1 MFDDIPQ
8 KNSTPPAN
16 LPTEP
21 EDMFADVEKDNT
33 PEAPSALDAG
43 ILRKKLPGA
52 SKVQTAPPEMSD
64 NGYATSEPVLG
75 KIIKVII
82 FLIIAAAVGYG
93 AWRIYDY
100 IKGDGGANKNQQT
113 SQVQTTAPT
122 EEQTGEENA
131 VEPTTTEQTNVQELT
146 PATTTQIEQP
156 VATESI
162 DSDKDGLD
170 DAREE
175 EIGTSAF
182 IADTDGDGLSDGDE
196 VLIWK
201 TNPLNPDTDGDKYLD
216 GEEVQH
222 GYNPLGPGKLIL
234 DQSNLIKPVT
244 TSTASDTTAPA
255 TTTTSTPA
263 EEIVI

>member
-100 IKGDGGANKNQQT
+100 IKGDGGANKNKQT

-122 EEQTGEENA
+122 
-131 VEPTTTEQTNVQELT
+131 
-146 PATTTQIEQP
+146 
-156 VATESI
+156 
-162 DSDKDGLD
+162 
-170 DAREE
+170 
-175 EIGTSAF
+175 
-182 IADTDGDGLSDGDE
+182 
-196 VLIWK
+196 
-201 TNPLNPDTDGDKYLD
+201 
-216 GEEVQH
+216 
-222 GYNPLGPGKLIL
+222 
-234 DQSNLIKPVT
+234 
-244 TSTASDTTAPA
+244 
-255 TTTTSTPA
+255 
-263 EEIVI
+263 